1 MKAYISIHDVSPR
14 NLNDVENIIS
24 RLDSKFNINKISILV
39 IPGLNW
45 KKKQLDK
52 IKSWQNNGIQIAAHG
67 WLHKSKKIK
76 TIYHKLHSLIIS
88 AKCAE
93 HLSKNRQDINRIIS
107 NSYNWFIENDFQ
119 RPYLYVPPAWAL
131 GKINRKDLQ
140 KLNFTHFECTTGFI
154 HNNKYRF
161 LPLIGFEEKFLWKS
175 LLRRFFNS
183 FNFMLASFT
192 GVVRIAIHPN
202 DFNLYL
208 KNDIEKYLNKCDE
221 AVLLNELG

>member
-1 MKAYISIHDVSPR
+1 MKAYISIHDVGPES
-14 NLNDVENIIS
+14 LNQVENIIS
-24 RLDSKFNINKISILV
+24 RLSSKFDMNKLSILV

-45 KKKQLDK
+45 EKKHINK
-52 IKSWQNNGIQIAAHG
+52 IKSWQNNGIKIAAHG

-76 TIYHKLHSLIIS
+76 TIYHKFHSIIIS

-93 HLSKNRQDINRIIS
+93 HLSINRQDINNIVS

-119 RPYLYVPPAWAL
+119 SPYLYVPPAWAL
-131 GKINRKDLQ
+131 GKIKRTDLN

-154 HNNKYRF
+154 HNNKYHF

-208 KNDIEKYLNKCDE
+208 KKDIEKYLNKCDE
-221 AVLLNELG
+221 AILLNELS